1 MKATDRMPSL
11 FNEAE
16 LPLPDATPPKRV
28 QRRARPE
35 RPQPARH
42 YPMRNVPPPAV
53 DADVS
58 VDALLARDHLPC
70 APTRPEWQS
79 AQYWCEQMLAATD
92 DARKAHCHE
101 MMVLAVLALDRTP
114 AEGSARH

>member
-16 LPLPDATPPKRV
+16 LPLPEAAPPAV

-42 YPMRNVPPPAV
+42 YPMRNVPAPAV
-53 DADVS
+53 DVS
-58 VDALLARDHLPC
+58 VEALLARDHLPC

-92 DARKAHCHE
+92 DARRAQCHE

-114 AEGSARH
+114 ADGSARH